1 MFRKEYLSG
10 IDSFWKMAKDPIC
23 GMEIDEKKAK
33 FRITK
38 NNKTYYFCSK
48 NCFEDFN
55 NKNKSRT
62 KTAFSKSKKNKL
74 ISKLSERTNY
84 KKISQNNIQ
93 KTTISISGMHC
104 ASCANTIEKSLRKAK
119 GIVNA
124 NVNFASEKA
133 SIDYD
138 INEINE
144 DSLKKIIKKTGYKV
158 IENKVDNGNASKL
171 KLKVIGMDNPH
182 CLGTIKNALN
192 IVNGIISR
200 DLYINENAF
209 IKYDPKQTSVEEI
222 KRAIKTA
229 GYESIEQTGLSNN
242 LAEEARQIEIR
253 KLKWEVFAGFILSIP
268 IFILSFP
275 EWFKVI
281 IPYQNFVLLIL
292 VTPVQFILGYR
303 FYTGTYIGL
312 MNRTANMDTL
322 IAVGTGAA
330 YIYSVLATFLPN
342 IFPGTVYY
350 DTSAIIIT
358 FILLGKYFEA
368 ITKGKASIAIK
379 KLIGLQAKTAIIIR
393 NGKEAEILIDELQ
406 IGDVFIVKPGQK
418 IPTDGVVVSGSSY
431 VDESMLT
438 GESMPISKKVND
450 RVIGAT
456 INKNGMLKVKAAEV
470 GSETM
475 LAQIIKL
482 VEDAQGSKAPI
493 QRLADKVS

>member
-1 MFRKEYLSG
+1 MKRRP
-10 IDSFWKMAKDPIC
+10 SF
-23 GMEIDEKKAK
+23 E
-33 FRITK
+33 
-38 NNKTYYFCSK
+38 SQ
-48 NCFEDFN
+48 
-55 NKNKSRT
+55 RT
-62 KTAFSKSKKNKL
+62 IKHI
-74 ISKLSERTNY
+74 IS
-84 KKISQNNIQ
+84 
-93 KTTISISGMHC
+93 
-104 ASCANTIEKSLRKAK
+104 AANTVEKSLRKAK

-292 VTPVQFILGYR
+292 VTPVQVIFG
-303 FYTGTYIGL
+303 FKVYT
-312 MNRTANMDTL
+312 NA
-322 IAVGTGAA
+322 
-330 YIYSVLATFLPN
+330 
-342 IFPGTVYY
+342 
-350 DTSAIIIT
+350 
-358 FILLGKYFEA
+358 
-368 ITKGKASIAIK
+368 
-379 KLIGLQAKTAIIIR
+379 
-393 NGKEAEILIDELQ
+393 
-406 IGDVFIVKPGQK
+406 FIVFE
-418 IPTDGVVVSGSSY
+418 D
-431 VDESMLT
+431 
-438 GESMPISKKVND
+438 
-450 RVIGAT
+450 
-456 INKNGMLKVKAAEV
+456 KADD
-470 GSETM
+470 T
-475 LAQIIKL
+475 
-482 VEDAQGSKAPI
+482 
-493 QRLADKVS
+493 